1 MFGKKK
7 EPRRPRPVGSLEQ
20 YGIFEVPDV
29 NMDNIGDNMND
40 DDNDEDLEAELAAL
54 AAGNDTG
61 YKSRRTAARKA
72 AADVNLDGMVAEC
85 MKDTNSDEEPSEGD
99 DDPALLKEL
108 QMLSGNEPVTE
119 ETEVPEVKEEE
130 QEESEEHESKEENNS
145 AQEVIQLLQE
155 RLKTYEMAEQK
166 AKREHE
172 SGKARRYNRGVKT
185 LKEMLASAQSGGSV
199 SEADIPPP
207 LPSSATTESTVK
219 NTEETPTPTTP
230 QPTEVDKPS
239 AASDAVSNEDHS
251 EPVKDV
257 AVDQEALDKLKMQQ
271 QKYKIAAVAWK
282 KAGNKEQALEY
293 VKTVKQFD
301 IVIAAVAAGD
311 QLDLS
316 DMPPTPI
323 LPTADVAADTAL
335 PMTETK
341 EESEVQT
348 STDATPAEADVGEA
362 KLGPE
367 NIEGALKERLEVYR
381 RTKVA
386 AEAEDN
392 TSKARR
398 YGRICKQFEDAIK
411 LHMRGKPV
419 ALDELPVPPG
429 FPPLSSNTQSNDTAA
444 QPASEPAKESPEK
457 SIPTRP
463 APPKPPVPPPRAGK
477 ANQKITSRAEKQM
490 LQLQLRQRELKQAA
504 LNAKKDGNIDL
515 ARDYLR
521 QAKGIQPLI
530 EASKAGL
537 PVDMNSIP
545 LSPLE
550 KVELSTTQKDDS
562 FILVSADDFL
572 EGSSGTDDQIYENLE
587 TQLIKQ
593 IKWCLSTRDHSKELG
608 DVPGY
613 NRWERLAL
621 GYTRDLDM
629 LRVRKRDLLP
639 PPQHHYETKT
649 YQIVQSCT
657 DLTDNDIEIAI
668 IRGINYPREAD
679 TYVMFEFPFPSD
691 NHPADR
697 TSTIKDSVNP
707 EYQAVFSLNGIIN
720 RTSRQ
725 CQRAFKRHALKC
737 DVWAKGCS
745 LNPILC
751 CTHPRSFFR
760 SDSLLGTVMVKL
772 QPLESQCV
780 LHDSFP
786 LMDGRKATGGK
797 LELKI
802 RLRNPILFKQIENIT
817 DKWLTID
824 Q

>member
-7 EPRRPRPVGSLEQ
+7 ESRRPRPVGDLEQ
-20 YGIFEVPDV
+20 YGIFEVPDI
-29 NMDNIGDNMND
+29 NIDNIGNNMIE

-54 AAGNDTG
+54 TAGNDTG
-61 YKSRRTAARKA
+61 YKSRRNITRKA
-72 AADVNLDGMVAEC
+72 VNLDEMVAES
-85 MKDTNSDEEPSEGD
+85 MKDTISDEESTEGD

-108 QMLSGNEPVTE
+108 QMLTGNKIVTE
-119 ETEVPEVKEEE
+119 ETEMPEIMEEK
-130 QEESEEHESKEENNS
+130 QQAKPNDESTTEENNS
-145 AQEVIQLLQE
+145 MQEMIKVLQE
-155 RLKTYEMAEQK
+155 RLTIYEIAEQK
-166 AKREHE
+166 ARKENE
-172 SGKARRYNRGVKT
+172 SGKAKRFSRGVRT
-185 LKEMLASAQSGGSV
+185 LKEMLVSLQSGRNIN
-199 SEADIPPP
+199 EADIPPL
-207 LPSSATTESTVK
+207 LPPSATTESTIK
-219 NTEETPTPTTP
+219 NTVNEISSTEELHV
-230 QPTEVDKPS
+230 TEPS
-239 AASDAVSNEDHS
+239 ATSDVVSNDGLS
-251 EPVKDV
+251 EPTADV
-257 AVDQEALDKLKMQQ
+257 TVDQEALNKLKEQQ
-271 QKYKIAAVAWK
+271 QKYKTAALAWK
-282 KAGNKEQALEY
+282 KAGNKEQALQY

-301 IVIAAVAAGD
+301 IVIAAVAAGEK
-311 QLDLS
+311 LDLS
-316 DMPPTPI
+316 DMPPTPT
-323 LPTADVAADTAL
+323 LPSSADIIPPVV
-335 PMTETK
+335 K
-341 EESEVQT
+341 EESEIQQQA
-348 STDATPAEADVGEA
+348 STDTADSQA
-362 KLGPE
+362 KLGLE

-386 AEAEDN
+386 AEAEGN

-411 LHMRGKPV
+411 SYTHGKPV
-419 ALDELPVPPG
+419 PLDELPVPPG
-429 FPPLSSNTQSNDTAA
+429 FPPLSNAQNNDNTAQSVV
-444 QPASEPAKESPEK
+444 QSKSSEDNIITK
-457 SIPTRP
+457 
-463 APPKPPVPPPRAGK
+463 PVPPKAPVLPPKAGQK
-477 ANQKITSRAEKQM
+477 PSQKITSRAEKQM

-504 LNAKKDGNIDL
+504 LNAKQDGDMDL
-515 ARDYLR
+515 ARDYLK

-530 EASKAGL
+530 EASKSGL

-550 KVELSTTQKDDS
+550 KKELGKCQKDES
-562 FILVSADDFL
+562 FILVSAEDFL

-587 TQLIKQ
+587 IQLIKQ
-593 IKWCLSTRDHSKELG
+593 IKWCLSTRDHSKALG
-608 DVPGY
+608 NVSAY

-639 PPQHHYETKT
+639 PPQHHYEIKT

-657 DLTDNDIEIAI
+657 DLNDSDIEISI

-691 NHPADR
+691 NHPTDR
-697 TSTIKDSVNP
+697 TSTVKDSANP
-707 EYQAVFSLNGIIN
+707 EYQAVFPLNGIIN
-720 RTSRQ
+720 RTSR

-737 DVWAKGCS
+737 EVWAKGG
-745 LNPILC
+745 
-751 CTHPRSFFR
+751 FFR

-772 QPLESQCV
+772 QPLESQCT
-780 LHDSFP
+780 LHDSFS

>member
-7 EPRRPRPVGSLEQ
+7 EPRRPRPVGDLEQ
-20 YGIFEVPDV
+20 FGIFQVPDI
-29 NMDNIGDNMND
+29 NMGNIDDNMMED
-40 DDNDEDLEAELAAL
+40 DDNDEDFEAELAAL

-61 YKSRRTAARKA
+61 YKSRRNITPKA
-72 AADVNLDGMVAEC
+72 VTNVNLDEMVAES
-85 MKDTNSDEEPSEGD
+85 MKDINSDEEASEGN

-108 QMLSGNEPVTE
+108 QMLAGNEIVTE
-119 ETEVPEVKEEE
+119 ETAMPEITEEE
-130 QEESEEHESKEENNS
+130 QTEPNECKSTMEENNS
-145 AQEVIQLLQE
+145 MHEMIKVLQE
-155 RLKTYEMAEQK
+155 RLTIYEIAEQK
-166 AKREHE
+166 ARKENESSRAKRY
-172 SGKARRYNRGVKT
+172 SRGIKT
-185 LKEMLASAQSGGSV
+185 LKEMLVSAQSGRNIN
-199 SEADIPPP
+199 EADIPPL
-207 LPSSATTESTVK
+207 LPPSATTESTNKNAVK
-219 NTEETPTPTTP
+219 EISS
-230 QPTEVDKPS
+230 PTEVNESS
-239 AASDAVSNEDHS
+239 ATSDAVLNDDLS
-251 EPVKDV
+251 EPAADHEEIT
-257 AVDQEALDKLKMQQ
+257 VDQEVLNKLKDQQ
-271 QKYKIAAVAWK
+271 QKYKTAAVAWK
-282 KAGNKEQALEY
+282 RTGNKEQALEY

-301 IVIAAVAAGD
+301 IVIAAVAAGEK
-311 QLDLS
+311 LDLS
-316 DMPPTPI
+316 DMPPTPT
-323 LPTADVAADTAL
+323 LPSPASATPPA
-335 PMTETK
+335 K
-341 EESEVQT
+341 EESEVQQQA
-348 STDATPAEADVGEA
+348 STDAGDSQA

-367 NIEGALKERLEVYR
+367 NIKGALKERLEVYR

-386 AEAEDN
+386 AEAEGN

-411 LHMRGKPV
+411 SYTNRKPV
-419 ALDELPVPPG
+419 SLDELPVPPG
-429 FPPLSSNTQSNDTAA
+429 FPPLVSNSQNNDTTA
-444 QPASEPAKESPEK
+444 QPVVQPKSSEDNAVTKPVSPK
-457 SIPTRP
+457 
-463 APPKPPVPPPRAGK
+463 APVPPPRTGQK
-477 ANQKITSRAEKQM
+477 PSHKITSRAEKQM
-490 LQLQLRQRELKQAA
+490 IQLQLRQRELKQAA
-504 LNAKKDGNIDL
+504 LNAKQAGDMDL
-515 ARDYLR
+515 ARDYLK

-537 PVDMNSIP
+537 PVDMSSIP

-550 KVELSTTQKDDS
+550 KVELNICQKDEN
-562 FILVSADDFL
+562 FILVSAEDFL
-572 EGSSGTDDQIYENLE
+572 EGSNGTDDQIYENLE

-593 IKWCLSTRDHSKELG
+593 IKWCLSTRDHSKALG
-608 DVPGY
+608 DVPAY

-639 PPQHHYETKT
+639 PPQHHYEMKT
-649 YQIVQSCT
+649 YQIVQSST
-657 DLTDNDIEIAI
+657 DLNDSDIEISI

-691 NHPADR
+691 NHPGDR
-697 TSTIKDSVNP
+697 TLTIKDSANP
-707 EYQAVFSLNGIIN
+707 EYQGVFPLNGIIN

-737 DVWAKGCS
+737 EVWTKGG
-745 LNPILC
+745 
-751 CTHPRSFFR
+751 FFR

-772 QPLESQCV
+772 QPLESQCT